1 MCNFAIESA
10 QSLRMQGKD
19 LTKGNLVTVMMEFS
33 IPYLCACFLQLL
45 YSMADLYFVGKF
57 CDVSTITAV
66 TIGGQVM
73 HMLTVMIVGMAMGCT
88 VCLARA
94 IGAKRYLEASTT
106 IGNTISLFMIL
117 SLPLTLLLVLCSEG
131 IAHLMATPQ
140 EALCHTITYLKISFI
155 GIPAIVGYNVMAA
168 IYRGLG
174 DSKSPMYFIAIACLC
189 NILLNYLF
197 IAQFNMGG
205 AGAALATILS
215 QCISVAIAII
225 TILIKNKGMNLQKVD
240 FHLKKRITSKLL
252 QIGTP
257 IALQDGFIQVSFII
271 ITIIAN
277 CRGLVDSAAVG
288 IVERVIG
295 ILFLVPSTLLSTV
308 SAVSAQNLGSGLLER
323 ARLTLRYSIIIAI
336 TFGTVASI
344 IFQFISKDVVAIFT
358 TDPRVIISGEQ
369 YLMAYVWD
377 CVLAGIHF
385 CYSGYFCAQGKSV
398 LSFIHNAISIVVAR
412 IPLAYLASITF
423 PTTLYPMGL
432 ATLTGSLLSVIICAH
447 FYRHYSH
454 ISFKNQFG

>member
-1 MCNFAIESA
+1 
-10 QSLRMQGKD
+10 MQGKD
-19 LTKGNLVTVMMEFS
+19 LTKGNLMTVMMEFS

-45 YSMADLYFVGKF
+45 YSIADLYFVGNF
-57 CDVSTITAV
+57 CDVPTITAV
-66 TIGGQVM
+66 TVGGQVM

-94 IGAKRYLEASTT
+94 IGAKRYLEASIT

-131 IAHLMATPQ
+131 IVHLMATPQ
-140 EALCHTITYLKISFI
+140 EALSHTITYLKISFI
-155 GIPAIVGYNVMAA
+155 GIPAIVGYNVMA
-168 IYRGLG
+168 
-174 DSKSPMYFIAIACLC
+174 KSPMYFIAIACLC

-197 IAQFNMGG
+197 IAQLNMGG

-215 QCISVAIAII
+215 QCFSVAIAII
-225 TILIKNKGMNLQKVD
+225 TILIKNKGMNLQKAD
-240 FHLKKRITSKLL
+240 FKLKKRVTNKLL

-257 IALQDGFIQVSFII
+257 IALQDVFIQVSFII

-277 CRGLVDSAAVG
+277 CRGLIDSAAVG

-432 ATLTGSLLSVIICAH
+432 ATLIGSLLSVIICAH

-454 ISFKNQFG
+454 TH